1 MAKKFYTDINLLKN
15 ELQNAR
21 IQNLDS
27 APESPVEGQVYYDT
41 VDDEIKYWNGT
52 IWVTVGTVGIEEGE
66 GITITRD
73 DESPDFGD
81 ASVSFRGAADLTDN
95 TVTKWD
101 DTNEKLVNS
110 VITNDGTNVGI
121 NNTTPS
127 VALDVTGDVK
137 VSGDSDFLSGDYIIR
152 ELPSFSM
159 GDGGV
164 DDEYL
169 VIAQQPTSI
178 PAEEELE
185 EGDSQENYYQAV
197 TGVTGR
203 IYFSRGS
210 NTTINNNGYVDI
222 VAQTSF
228 DSDTTN
234 NFDLS
239 EFKIVGDSLFFTH
252 LEEID
257 IDGVK
262 YIALKARAT
271 GGTADNHFFFVG
283 SLSDDGTD
291 TNILTR
297 VRASDETVTVTD
309 PQPTGFPITPYIYQ
323 NQQGYTG
330 INRTTPLY
338 WLDIDADNIR
348 VGSITIGRGQS
359 TDLDNIAI
367 GEGAMG
373 ADAGDG
379 SLAIGKNALNASEGA
394 ANVGIGEDT
403 LRYSPDVSYAVAVG
417 TAAGQRDNGTQST
430 FVGSYAGP
438 YYTELTGGYNT
449 MLGSQAGIQMN
460 GAAAKNTGIGNGA
473 LYFLTTGSDN
483 TTLGQA
489 SGSGITTGTG
499 NIMIGIGNNGVTTGS
514 YNVVIGKITGL
525 ATDLSNTIILAD
537 GQSNERMRIDSTGK
551 LGINT
556 TAPEYRLDVDGNIR
570 STEEIISDSYIRTNG
585 GNVVRSQYD
594 TDNYSELESNGSG
607 GLMSAKSG
615 GTTKLYLSSYQD
627 SYFTGGKVLI
637 GVASSI
643 HPSAD
648 LQIVGATGNYAR
660 IAMKDSDGTNQLAF
674 IDEIEGSLNL
684 TSQNGTSNGT
694 IKFIGFNGA
703 ASATRMI
710 IDADGN
716 VGVGTTSPTRKLDVD
731 GDIRINNS
739 IYGTATNH
747 TYYQISNSDYNH
759 SFYTR
764 TDVGASLER
773 FTITG
778 GAVDGIAYFSNTK
791 VGIGTTSPTNNLH
804 VVGNARAGSLLVGD
818 SAASNT
824 PATILHLKSS
834 GTNAVLRIE
843 DSDGNNR
850 VYDFLVDYGNG
861 LYIKEESTT
870 RMFFQETTG
879 NIGIGTTSPGYKLD
893 INGSVNIASGQP
905 LRWGSGDVEI
915 INSGYNLVFKTYDG
929 TDSLD
934 EHMRIT
940 SAGDV
945 GIGTTS
951 PNAKLDVNNST
962 VGEYAYFGSGSTR
975 QLRLS
980 SYNTTSDHAGHK
992 INASSLN
999 GEIILATGGTDAIT
1013 VKNDQSL
1020 QFNSYGAGYLKSD
1033 ADGNITVDSDT
1044 IEDTLDSVTTRGNT
1058 TTNDITV
1065 ADVISTGNIGIG
1077 TSSPTAKLDVRATSG
1092 YAVMIANGDV
1102 GSGTNNRVQLRL
1114 SYNGTDD
1121 YSHFITTRHNSSS
1134 SASNAIDFYTSDST
1148 QNGVYPTNAV
1158 HGLTIEAG
1166 NVGIGTTSPN
1176 AQLHVYSTGNGEFE
1190 VERASGAL
1198 FNVQAQA
1205 SLAAIGTDSNHPLYL
1220 KTNAGT
1226 RVAITTS
1233 GNVGIGTTSPADKL
1247 HVAVSSGNYQVDG
1260 DSSGNIYH
1268 KSQSGEHRFRANG
1281 GTTNA
1286 FAIANNLISTL
1297 KTAYFSS
1304 NVGIGTA
1311 SPSEKLHV
1319 VGNGQFTGG
1328 NLYIDG
1334 TFPRIWL
1341 RDTEDN
1347 PDYSIIN
1354 GNGTLRIYD
1363 DTNSADRFAISP
1375 SGNIGIGTTSP
1386 TEKLHVSGNV
1396 RIEGNLEVNGSYT
1409 QIDTDVN
1416 TTEQWNVTNDGTG
1429 PAVTINQKG
1438 AQDIMDVQDDGTSVF
1453 YIKDGGNVGIGTT
1466 NPDANLELGA
1476 AVNIA
1481 PKLRITLNDS
1491 GNSINAG
1498 QEYGGIQW
1506 KGNDGQGD
1514 GVRADIR
1521 VFGEGASGE
1530 TYMTFGTMPAGTSSS
1545 TNAIERMR
1553 IASNGSLQFSSY
1565 GSNTF
1570 TGTPAYALAVDSSGN
1585 VIETAVQGSPT
1596 GGSGTTNYVAKW
1608 DTSSTLTDSVIAE
1621 TNGRIGIGTSTPD
1634 RQLQIHESTSGTST
1648 AKFTNSTTG
1657 EDGDTGFFVGINGSE
1672 QPILYGYN
1680 NTDMIIGT
1688 NGSERMRIAANGNV
1702 GIGTNDFG
1710 ASSYANWNN
1719 LRLGKTANLFFNTSA
1734 NTYGF
1739 NIGRNF
1745 YFASDAS
1752 YKYLTSDEAET
1763 IVFSAG
1769 NIDFN
1774 NAASGTEDN
1783 ALTWST
1789 RMRIAANGNV
1799 GIGTTSPTTG
1809 KLVVQGDDNAYA
1821 VRIDAGTTTG
1831 QSYGMRFRAGTNS
1844 VDKALLVENTA
1855 GGNLFTVRGDGNVG
1869 VGTDSPST
1877 KLHISG
1883 GTDASIIRL
1892 ENTSTSLSLGDT
1904 IGAIQFYNNDDT
1916 DDSANIAAS
1925 IYAVAGPS
1933 GGSGQLRFKTTQV
1946 GTEGAAAGDTM
1957 TLTQGGNV
1965 GIGTTSPASRLHVKT
1980 ANDTD
1985 KNQGIVVERSAN
1997 SDRGYI
2003 NYQGGG
2009 FQFRATDG
2017 DPIVLGTVSNELVRI
2032 NSNGNVGIG
2041 TTSPATALHVV
2052 DAASA
2057 NHLAKIRIEG
2067 GATSGYGELGIQ
2079 SGYVRLFANG
2089 TITSAANPTNTYWY
2103 TNSNVSM
2110 ALNATGLGIGT
2121 TSPLSKLHIEYGG
2134 GAPNGLLVKSTAN
2147 RSKLVVSDNDTSAY
2161 VIAENSYASY
2171 GMNDSLSA
2179 NNININASGN
2189 VGIGT
2194 TSPSERLH
2202 TVGDI
2207 AIDSNGSGN
2216 TASLKFINDNERSRI
2231 SSNYDTGGGGRL
2243 TFHTDS
2249 TGGTLVER
2257 MRIDNAGNVG
2267 IGTSTVTSPYGDK
2280 ILKIQGSTTAAVN
2293 LTVGGA
2299 YNGAGIYLDSS
2310 SKLHLYNNA
2319 SVAASI
2325 TSTGNVGIGTT
2336 SPLQTFDLNGVAYF
2350 RGGTA
2355 ADFGVGDIP
2364 SDTAIIIDE
2373 GDYIYTRDNNNLR
2386 KLIGKSGSDI
2396 IYIGQTGTSL
2406 IDGISLQ
2413 AGQSGYV
2420 SIVNGDNGE
2429 YARFTGGSLGIGT
2442 TSPSQKLE
2450 VNGNVKADNFIGGN
2464 DAGIYSFNDTVT
2476 ASTSEDIFSISCTN
2490 GAQAFRVAFTCSTS
2504 GMSVAKIY
2512 EVVHAYGA
2520 DPVFFKVVD
2529 TGAYGGHDFDVSFTN
2544 LSTNDTTVV
2553 CAITNNSTTINA
2565 NIVSTVFLGGSPTT
2579 ITVTAL

>member
-41 VDDEIKYWNGT
+41 VDDEIKYWNGS

-101 DTNEKLVNS
+101 DTNEKLVDS

-137 VSGDSDFLSGDYIIR
+137 VSGDTDLLSGDYIVR

-169 VIAQQPTSI
+169 VIAQQPTAI
-178 PAEEELE
+178 PAVEALE

-239 EFKIVGDSLFFTH
+239 EFKIVGDSLFFTQ

-309 PQPTGFPITPYIYQ
+309 PQPTGFPITPYTYQ

-348 VGSITIGRGQS
+348 VGNITIGVGQS

-637 GVASSI
+637 GIASSI

-905 LRWGSGDVEI
+905 FRWGSGDVEI
-915 INSGYNLVFKTYDG
+915 INSGHNLVFKTYDG
-929 TDSLD
+929 IDSLD

-1033 ADGNITVDSDT
+1033 ASGNITVDSDT

-1304 NVGIGTA
+1304 NVGIGTTNPSQTFTVEKNSGIFRINTSTSTYPRIEIGSTSGGTAAIFNRTTASQNIIFGESSDTGNYIFRGGNVGIDVASPTFKLQVLGDSTAGVISVKNAANGRDTFRSENAAGTRTFNVGNDGSGHGNLILRNSSGTTTSYISGSGNSYFNGGNVGIGTA
-1311 SPSEKLHV
+1311 SPS
-1319 VGNGQFTGG
+1319 
-1328 NLYIDG
+1328 
-1334 TFPRIWL
+1334 
-1341 RDTEDN
+1341 
-1347 PDYSIIN
+1347 
-1354 GNGTLRIYD
+1354 
-1363 DTNSADRFAISP
+1363 
-1375 SGNIGIGTTSP
+1375 
-1386 TEKLHVSGNV
+1386 EKLHVSGNV

-1409 QIDTDVN
+1409 QIDTN
-1416 TTEQWNVTNDGTG
+1416 TLTTEQWNVTNDGTG
-1429 PAVTINQKG
+1429 PAVTINQTG

-1453 YIKDGGNVGIGTT
+1453 YIEDGGNVGIGTT
-1466 NPDANLELGA
+1466 NPQEELEVKSA
-1476 AVNIA
+1476 SFTTVAVNTDRNSAGENIGSFA
-1481 PKLRITLNDS
+1481 FYGKNNASTPENLLYSRVMGSMDS
-1491 GNSINAG
+1491 VTDGSESGDIYFQQINSGTIH
-1498 QEYGGIQW
+1498 
-1506 KGNDGQGD
+1506 
-1514 GVRADIR
+1514 
-1521 VFGEGASGE
+1521 E
-1530 TYMTFGTMPAGTSSS
+1530 TFR
-1545 TNAIERMR
+1545 TNADGKLKL
-1553 IASNGSLQFSSY
+1553 SQY

-1570 TGTPAYALAVDSSGN
+1570 TGTAAYALAVDSSGN

-1596 GGSGTTNYVAKW
+1596 GGSGTAGKIAKW

-1844 VDKALLVENTA
+1844 VDKALLVENTT

-1869 VGTDSPST
+1869 VGTDSPNNFGFLE
-1877 KLHISG
+1877 KVLHISAGSASSTTLQQAGLVIQGSSDADDATDFGYLAFTNYQSTLANDRVAEIRALRG
-1883 GTDASIIRL
+1883 GTVDKGEFAFFTADGSTVAERMRIDSSGNVGIGTTTL
-1892 ENTSTSLSLGDT
+1892 TSPYGDKILKIQGSAT
-1904 IGAIQFYNNDDT
+1904 AAVNLTVGGAYNGAGIYLDSSSKLHLYNNA
-1916 DDSANIAAS
+1916 SIAAS
-1925 IYAVAGPS
+1925 ITS
-1933 GGSGQLRFKTTQV
+1933 T
-1946 GTEGAAAGDTM
+1946 
-1957 TLTQGGNV
+1957 GNV
-1965 GIGTTSPASRLHVKT
+1965 GIGTTSPASVLHVKT

-2194 TSPSERLH
+2194 TSP
-2202 TVGDI
+2202 I
-2207 AIDSNGSGN
+2207 AKLDVNGATRIGGKTTYSKGYASLSTTGNAVAGLGTSGN
-2216 TASLKFINDNERSRI
+2216 GASARFVFEMHGGAGEYQRI
-2231 SSNYDTGGGGRL
+2231 VYSCY
-2243 TFHTDS
+2243 
-2249 TGGTLVER
+2249 
-2257 MRIDNAGNVG
+2257 NAG
-2267 IGTSTVTSPYGDK
+2267 
-2280 ILKIQGSTTAAVN
+2280 
-2293 LTVGGA
+2293 
-2299 YNGAGIYLDSS
+2299 
-2310 SKLHLYNNA
+2310 
-2319 SVAASI
+2319 
-2325 TSTGNVGIGTT
+2325 GNWYPTK
-2336 SPLQTFDLNGVAYF
+2336 A
-2350 RGGTA
+2350 
-2355 ADFGVGDIP
+2355 
-2364 SDTAIIIDE
+2364 IDE
-2373 GDYIYTRDNNNLR
+2373 GTNAFDVTD
-2386 KLIGKSGSDI
+2386 SG
-2396 IYIGQTGTSL
+2396 
-2406 IDGISLQ
+2406 
-2413 AGQSGYV
+2413 
-2420 SIVNGDNGE
+2420 N
-2429 YARFTGGSLGIGT
+2429 GT
-2442 TSPSQKLE
+2442 T
-2450 VNGNVKADNFIGGN
+2450 VTFTFKAR
-2464 DAGIYSFNDTVT
+2464 T
-2476 ASTSEDIFSISCTN
+2476 ASQAYTPYVTIEHVGAALDTS
-2490 GAQAFRVAFTCSTS
+2490 
-2504 GMSVAKIY
+2504 Y
-2512 EVVHAYGA
+2512 
-2520 DPVFFKVVD
+2520 
-2529 TGAYGGHDFDVSFTN
+2529 
-2544 LSTNDTTVV
+2544 L
-2553 CAITNNSTTINA
+2553 
-2565 NIVSTVFLGGSPTT
+2565 
-2579 ITVTAL
+2579 